1 MAAKNIVFDGYDLQS
16 ADVIVSKIEHDNI
29 PAKELRR
36 YRLVRADGEIITDS
50 RFGGKRI
57 LVIGRLKAT
66 SSAFLEYALDDFR
79 AAMAGYG
86 KENKQLL
93 VEYTGGGTNRVYN
106 KATCVSISVDRRQ
119 GTTNFAEFQLEF
131 ISTLPYGESES
142 PAVIENNYPV
152 ATSPLTIPVNFGG
165 NARQKPVMELT
176 VTSFTGA
183 SINTISLKNDT
194 TGVGISISR
203 AFVAGD
209 VIEIDVPNMIVKVNG
224 NEVDYGGAFPDFESN
239 TSTDLIVSDD
249 FTARSMS
256 LDINCT
262 LRYL

>member
-16 ADVIVSKIEHDNI
+16 ADIIVSKIEHDNI

-66 SSAFLEYALDDFR
+66 SSNLLEYFLDDFR

-93 VEYTGGGTNRVYN
+93 IEYTGGGTNRVYN
-106 KATCVSISVDRRQ
+106 KSTCVSLSIDRRQ
-119 GTTNFAEFQLEF
+119 GTTNFGEFQAEF

-142 PAVIENNYPV
+142 PVVIESNYPV
-152 ATSPLTIPVNFGG
+152 AISPLTIPVNFGG

-224 NEVDYGGAFPDFESN
+224 NEVDYSGAFPDFESN

>member
-16 ADVIVSKIEHDNI
+16 ADVIVSKIEHDNV

-57 LVIGRLKAT
+57 VVIGRIKAT
-66 SSAFLEYALDDFR
+66 SSALLEYALDDFR
-79 AAMAGYG
+79 ASIVGYG

-93 VEYTGGGTNRVYN
+93 VEYLGGGTNRVYN
-106 KATCVSISVDRRQ
+106 NATCVGFTVDRRQ
-119 GTTNFAEFQLEF
+119 GTTNFGEFQLEF

-142 PAVIENNYPV
+142 SVVIENNYSIT
-152 ATSPLTIPVNFGG
+152 ASPTAVPLGFGG
-165 NARQKPVMELT
+165 TAMQKPIIELT

-183 SINTISLKNDT
+183 SINTITLKNDT

-203 AFVAGD
+203 TFVAGD

-224 NEVDYGGAFPDFESN
+224 DEVDYSGAFPEFESN
-239 TSTDLIVSDD
+239 TSVDLVVSDD
-249 FTARSMS
+249 FTVRSMS
-256 LDINCT
+256 LDVNCT